1 LVAGLDAEQNNQQA
15 YYSKSSSSSTR
26 NYLFFDV
33 QNRSTHWLLSNNS
46 SLILTVQELYEDG
59 GIEREKRIV
68 SGLVYG
74 VVSKDTN
81 GDSRLNWDDKK
92 SLILYRLS
100 GNGAS
105 SLLEGIDE
113 FLGIEQSSGNEILVF
128 FRDNQKSYVVSVE
141 LASGKL
147 SERRELPAILGDIQ

>member
-1 LVAGLDAEQNNQQA
+1 
-15 YYSKSSSSSTR
+15 
-26 NYLFFDV
+26 
-33 QNRSTHWLLSNNS
+33 
-46 SLILTVQELYEDG
+46 LILTVQELYEDG